1 MVNQFLLS
9 LISGIAVGGVA
20 GYLGALM
27 LQKRMALTAGPLGH
41 LAFPGVAI
49 ALAYG
54 FNISL
59 GAFPFI
65 ILGIFLIWLL
75 EIKTKIPTEALTALI
90 FATGVSIS
98 FLFLPMEKAE
108 AALIGN
114 ITSISWQDALITVLL
129 SFIVFMIVR
138 KIFAQMILINISED
152 LAKIEGVNIKK
163 YNLIYLLSIA
173 VIVALGVKLVGVLLT
188 AALVAVPAATARNL
202 SRSMKGYYIL
212 SLFFGILAPIIGLV
226 IFKITNLPAGVL
238 IIISGAV
245 LFLLSVFFKDKLIYN
260 HYSDVV

>member
-1 MVNQFLLS
+1 MTNQLFLS
-9 LISGIAVGGVA
+9 LISGVAVGGVA

-41 LAFPGVAI
+41 LAFPGVALAI
-49 ALAYG
+49 AYG

-75 EIKTKIPTEALTALI
+75 EIKTNIPTEALTALI
-90 FATGVSIS
+90 FATGVSVS

-114 ITSISWQDALITVLL
+114 ISSIGWQEALITVSL
-129 SFIVFMIVR
+129 SLVVFVVVR

-152 LAKIEGVNIKK
+152 LAKVEGINIKK
-163 YNLIYLLSIA
+163 YNLIYLLTVA

-188 AALVAVPAATARNL
+188 AALVAIPAATARNL
-202 SRSMKGYYIL
+202 SKSMKKYFML
-212 SLFFGILAPIIGLV
+212 SLFFGILAPIAGLV
-226 IFKITNLPAGVL
+226 IFRITNLPAGVL
-238 IIISGAV
+238 IIISSAA
-245 LFLLSVFFKDKLIYN
+245 LFLISVFLKDKL
-260 HYSDVV
+260 S

>member
-1 MVNQFLLS
+1 MTNQLFLS

-27 LQKRMALTAGPLGH
+27 LQKRMALVAGPLGH
-41 LAFPGVAI
+41 LAFPGVAL
-49 ALAYG
+49 ALIYG
-54 FNISL
+54 FNVSL

-75 EIKTKIPTEALTALI
+75 EIKTNIPTEALTALV
-90 FATGVSIS
+90 FATGVSVS
-98 FLFLPMEKAE
+98 FLFLPIEEAE
-108 AALIGN
+108 TALIGN
-114 ITSISWQDALITVLL
+114 ITSIGWQEALITILL
-129 SFIVFMIVR
+129 SLVVFGVVK
-138 KIFAQMILINISED
+138 KIFSQMILINISED
-152 LAKIEGVNIKK
+152 LAKTEGINIKK

-202 SRSMKGYYIL
+202 SKSMKKYVFL
-212 SLFFGILAPIIGLV
+212 SIFFGILAPIIGL
-226 IFKITNLPAGVL
+226 IIYKITDLPAGVL

-245 LFLLSVFFKDKLIYN
+245 LFLLSMFFKDK
-260 HYSDVV
+260 